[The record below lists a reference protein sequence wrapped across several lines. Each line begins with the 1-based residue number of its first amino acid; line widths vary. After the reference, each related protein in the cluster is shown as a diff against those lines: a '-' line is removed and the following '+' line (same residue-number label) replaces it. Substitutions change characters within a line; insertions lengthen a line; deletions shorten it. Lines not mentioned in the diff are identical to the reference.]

1 MSGTF
6 TTWMRR
12 LWKPL
17 AGIAGMT
24 GMMIY
29 AGGGC
34 GSRIEPGTVAH
45 EPGIAAP
52 VGAPTHTVAVES
64 REPRLEVVGTV
75 ASEERIVLSA
85 RIAAHVARVHVSA
98 GARVKSGQALVDLDD
113 REIAEQLAAAEAGV
127 TQAET
132 EFKRQEQLL
141 AAKAT
146 TEQAHT
152 AAEAQY
158 RAARAQADRVR
169 VMMSYARVV
178 SPIDGIVAER
188 RVEAGDLANPGQLLA
203 SVYDPAHMRLEAAVP
218 LRFMD
223 RVKVGQSVDV
233 QLDRPA
239 GVRAGVV
246 TEILGEVDP
255 VSRTQMVRVRLEG
268 IEGATPGTFGRMWIR
283 GAARPEIRIP
293 ASAVYA
299 VGQLDFV
306 QIVREGRAIRRL
318 VRVGPREGDTVEA
331 LSGLA
336 AGDVILC
343 TPVPEV

>member
-1 MSGTF
+1 MNPTLNN
-6 TTWMRR
+6 WIRR
-12 LWKPL
+12 TWKPL
-17 AGIAGMT
+17 AGIAGLT
-24 GMMIY
+24 AMMIY

-34 GSRIEPGTVAH
+34 GKRIEPGTV
-45 EPGIAAP
+45 EQKPGVAVPEGAA
-52 VGAPTHTVAVES
+52 THTVAVES

-98 GARVKSGQALVDLDD
+98 GARVKTGQALVDLDD

-127 TQAET
+127 KQAET

-188 RVEAGDLANPGQLLA
+188 RVESGDLANPGQLLA
-203 SVYDPAHMRLEAAVP
+203 SVYDPTRMRLEAAVP

-223 RVKVGQSVDV
+223 RVQTGQSVDV

-255 VSRTQMVRVRLEG
+255 ESRTQMVRVRLEG
-268 IEGATPGTFGRMWIR
+268 VEGATPGTFGRMWIR
-283 GAARPEIRIP
+283 GSARAEIRIP
-293 ASAVYA
+293 AAAVYA

-306 QIVREGRAIRRL
+306 QAVRDGRAIRRL
-318 VRVGPREGDTVEA
+318 VRIGPRDGDTVEV

-336 AGDVILC
+336 AGDVILS
-343 TPVPEV
+343 TPIPEA